1 MTLSISNLSV
11 KCNQKEI
18 INNLSLTIP
27 QGQIHALMG
36 PNGSGKSTLAHV
48 LAGKPGYEI
57 TQGNIVY
64 NNVDITKLTPFERA
78 HLGIFLALQYPIEI
92 PGLNNSYFI
101 KAAKNAKNKVEH
113 KPEVDAVDF
122 LKEIKAR
129 LHELNMSENFLS
141 RALNTDFSG
150 GEKKCN
156 EILQMLILNPNMAI
170 LDETDSGLDIDTLKL
185 VANAILQFHQ
195 PYNSILL
202 ITHYERIL
210 NYITPDKVHI
220 MIEGQIVQSGDLS
233 LAKSLEAQ
241 GYAGIHN
248 HKGKA

>member
-1 MTLSISNLSV
+1 MTLSITNLSV

-57 TQGNIVY
+57 TQGNMTY
-64 NNVDITKLTPFERA
+64 NGVDISKLAPFERA
-78 HLGIFLALQYPIEI
+78 HLGLFLALQYPIEV

-101 KAAKNAKNKVEH
+101 KAALNAKNKQNA

-122 LKEIKAR
+122 LKIIKAH
-129 LHELNMSENFLS
+129 LQALNMPEEFLK
-141 RALNTDFSG
+141 RALNAEFSG

-156 EILQMLILNPNMAI
+156 EILQMLILNPSFAI
-170 LDETDSGLDIDTLKL
+170 LDETDSGLDIDTLKI

-195 PYNSILL
+195 SQNSILL

-210 NYITPDKVHI
+210 NYITPDAVHI
-220 MIEGQIVQSGDLS
+220 MIDGQIVQSGDIR
-233 LAKSLEAQ
+233 LAKMLEAK
-241 GYAGIHN
+241 GYHGL
-248 HKGKA
+248 KA